1 MSSHFGWVD
10 FAEDHRRKE
19 GVCLSPEIKEL
30 WLEAVPPRA
39 GGGCVIGLPQASP
52 PDPQRSRHG
61 FDAAGLNFVPNRV
74 DPYRKKN
81 ACFC

>member
-1 MSSHFGWVD
+1 VSSHFGWVD

-39 GGGCVIGLPQASP
+39 GGGGEIGLPQHHRPILYEAVM
-52 PDPQRSRHG
+52 DLKRREILLN
-61 FDAAGLNFVPNRV
+61 DAFN
-74 DPYRKKN
+74 
-81 ACFC
+81 